1 MHLIRRSPTPA
12 FRRLVYHLV
21 PPWYPAITSQLINK
35 YHSYRSGHTNRRNTT
50 EAVTTQKK
58 TRTFQFQIMKI
69 TIEHSM
75 YITSQMIKQY
85 EAVRLYIQKTKRKRG
100 NI

>member
-35 YHSYRSGHTNRRNTT
+35 YHTQVI
-50 EAVTTQKK
+50 EAVTQRLLCIQKK
-58 TRTFQFQIMKI
+58 TRTFQFQIMTI
-69 TIEHSM
+69 TIIEHSM